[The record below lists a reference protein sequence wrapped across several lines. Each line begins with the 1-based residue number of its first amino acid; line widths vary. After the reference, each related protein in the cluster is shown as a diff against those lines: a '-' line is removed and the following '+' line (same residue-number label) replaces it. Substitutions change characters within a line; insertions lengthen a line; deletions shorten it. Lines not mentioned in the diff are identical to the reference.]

1 MGRKGRFGEG
11 NSPGHCGS
19 HSCVQVVVMIV
30 IVVVRLDIR
39 AGYISPHPNE
49 KVGNAVRVE
58 MLVVMV
64 VIVAVVVMVIVVMLM
79 WVRAADFPEELQY
92 KY

>member
-1 MGRKGRFGEG
+1 M
-11 NSPGHCGS
+11 
-19 HSCVQVVVMIV
+19 
-30 IVVVRLDIR
+30 
-39 AGYISPHPNE
+39 
-49 KVGNAVRVE
+49 RVE

-79 WVRAADFPEELQY
+79 WVGAADFPEELQY